1 MKIPPISNLSRL
13 RGGSET
19 FSLWLLPN
27 PQAQARPRKS
37 HDVKV
42 PLPVLVILF
51 ALSLYLLI
59 WLGLE
64 LVNWATEW
72 AP

>member
-1 MKIPPISNLSRL
+1 MKIPPTSSLSRL
-13 RGGSET
+13 RPGSET

-27 PQAQARPRKS
+27 PQVQARPRKS

-42 PLPVLVILF
+42 PLAVWVILF
-51 ALSLYLLI
+51 ALGLYLLI

-64 LVNWATEW
+64 LLNWAL